1 MAEMKKV
8 ATRDSYGRTL
18 VKLAKEGHDDIVVLD
33 ADLSASTKTALF
45 REEYPDRFFNCGI
58 AEQNMVGVAAGLA
71 SMGYTPFAS
80 SFAMFATGR
89 AYDQIRNS
97 IAYPQLNVKIVASHA
112 GLSVGEDGASHQ
124 MCEDIALMRAIPNM
138 VVINPSDDVEAC
150 AAVRAA
156 YAHNGPVYIR
166 VSRLATP
173 VFHDPSAYTFE
184 IGKAEKLTAYDDAV
198 SRLFDEHALRED
210 AGFMVE

>member
-1 MAEMKKV
+1 MAEMKKI
-8 ATRDSYGRTL
+8 ATRDSYGRTR

-58 AEQNMVGVAAGLA
+58 AEQNMMGVAAGLA

-97 IAYPQLNVKIVASHA
+97 IAYPQLHVLICLVSPSPRPRARASWR
-112 GLSVGEDGASHQ
+112 LPSGA
-124 MCEDIALMRAIPNM
+124 C
-138 VVINPSDDVEAC
+138 
-150 AAVRAA
+150 
-156 YAHNGPVYIR
+156 
-166 VSRLATP
+166 
-173 VFHDPSAYTFE
+173 
-184 IGKAEKLTAYDDAV
+184 
-198 SRLFDEHALRED
+198 
-210 AGFMVE
+210 